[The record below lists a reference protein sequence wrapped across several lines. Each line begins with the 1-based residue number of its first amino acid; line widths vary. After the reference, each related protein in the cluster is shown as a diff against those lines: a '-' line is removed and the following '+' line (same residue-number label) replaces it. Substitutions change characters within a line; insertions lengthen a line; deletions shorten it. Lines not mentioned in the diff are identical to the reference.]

1 MKRDGIFQIVAEEL
15 FRKGQISEQENKILV
30 KLARFLRLETEE
42 ARALVKVARMALSDA
57 SPVEGADT
65 ALRAYTRVSAA
76 LRTPKGPVSGSE
88 QVLHALRVLFQMPE
102 IRRTGKT
109 PAPPPDL
116 GATGQVPMLAVEDL
130 PATSPLEEAAKLAR
144 LEQYDD
150 ATRAAERLI
159 AVRPAPAGFAD
170 GYRQLLPSLLE
181 EAAAEPTPNR
191 VLPLVR
197 WAARLALVPQEEAY
211 RWHVL
216 VDMIA
221 AASAVLAKGQR
232 WDEHAQLV
240 PELEKIVDTPQGT
253 YAPAVSKTALEALER
268 CLAAGRFDE
277 AREWH
282 KMLFRQTPWFS
293 HEEVR
298 NRYATGL
305 ARQMDYIV
313 GHKDD
318 GREQFGQMHTALNNL
333 IKGYNADKG
342 LVKTFASVSPSI
354 GVMYLKAR
362 DAQALKEFSSQIA
375 NAIKT
380 FSSDEETA
388 LVFAKGL
395 VNTAILAKEVG
406 RRIAS
411 EKSAWRRFVDGFKSI
426 PEPFIAE
433 ITVAMQVAVAS
444 CPRSEAM
451 SDARKRFEGLSG
463 ARLLVTEKVTR
474 PASVAR
480 PAIKASR
487 LSRA

>member
-15 FRKGQISEQENKILV
+15 FRKGHISETENKILV
-30 KLARFLRLETEE
+30 KLARFLRLETDE
-42 ARALVKVARMALSDA
+42 ARSLVKIARTGLSDQ
-57 SPVEGADT
+57 SPVEGADV
-65 ALRAYTRVSAA
+65 ALRAYTRVSAG
-76 LRTPKGPVSGSE
+76 LRTAQGPVPGSE

-102 IRRTGKT
+102 TRRTGKM

-130 PATSPLEEAAKLAR
+130 PVSNHLDEAAKLAR
-144 LEQYDD
+144 LEQYDE
-150 ATRAAERLI
+150 ATRAAEKVM
-159 AVRPAPAGFAD
+159 AVRPVPAGFAD
-170 GYRQLLPSLLE
+170 GYRKLLPSLLE
-181 EAAAEPTPNR
+181 EAAGEPTPGR

-197 WAARLALVPQEEAY
+197 WAARLAQVPQEEAY

-216 VDMIA
+216 VEMIA
-221 AASAVLAKGQR
+221 SASAVLAKGQR
-232 WDEHAQLV
+232 WDEHALLV
-240 PELEKIVDTPQGT
+240 AELEKIVDTPQGT
-253 YAPAVSKTALEALER
+253 YTAAVSKTALEALER

-282 KMLFRQTPWFS
+282 KILFKQTPWFVQ
-293 HEEVR
+293 EEVR

-318 GREQFGQMHTALNNL
+318 GRELFGQIHTALNNL
-333 IKGYNADKG
+333 IKSYGADKG
-342 LVKTFASVSPSI
+342 LVRTFAAVSPSI

-362 DAQALKEFSSQIA
+362 DAQALKEFAGQIA
-375 NAIKT
+375 NAIKAFPT
-380 FSSDEETA
+380 DEDIA
-388 LVFAKGL
+388 LTFAKGL
-395 VNTAILAKEVG
+395 VNTAILAKEAG
-406 RRIAS
+406 RQMQA
-411 EKSAWRRFVDGFKSI
+411 EKSAWRRFIDGFKSL

-463 ARLLVTEKVTR
+463 ARLLVTEKATR